1 MNNNLTIANLM
12 KTDWINQFENLQ
24 LNEIKDG
31 LQDNLNVFLYA
42 TTDFNWKQMKQIR
55 LGLEEN
61 LEVSIYANPKYSLQE
76 MKDFRLRLEE
86 GTL

>member
-55 LGLEEN
+55 LGLKRKLN
-61 LEVSIYANPKYSLQE
+61 VSFYATNKFTSL
-76 MKDFRLRLEE
+76 
-86 GTL
+86 